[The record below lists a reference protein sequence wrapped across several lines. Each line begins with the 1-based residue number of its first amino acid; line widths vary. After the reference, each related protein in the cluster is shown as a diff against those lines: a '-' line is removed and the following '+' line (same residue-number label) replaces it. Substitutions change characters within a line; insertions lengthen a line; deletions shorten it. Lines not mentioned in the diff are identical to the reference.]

1 MSAPAAQDDEQR
13 RQTAVVPLPAV
24 RPDWGSLGG

>member
-1 MSAPAAQDDEQR
+1 MSGLAAQDEEQR
-13 RQTAVVPLPAV
+13 WQTAVVPLPAV